1 MESLHTLLSFV
12 VAIAILVTV
21 HEFGHFIVAIKLGI
35 KVEKFSI
42 GFGPALFSWH
52 GKYDNIEYIIAA
64 IPLGGYVKMLGENL
78 DEQGEQHTQGLSQ
91 EDLSRAFHLQAVWK
105 RAAVAVAGPMFNF
118 LFAIVAYMCVA
129 WLGQQVMPPVVGH
142 VAANSVAERAGIQS
156 NDRLLSLNGHE
167 LHSWSQFEEALKQTV
182 GTNIA
187 VDVERDGHDF
197 SVTMPVHKAN
207 QDALLVNISEESL
220 GLSLGTQVF
229 VDSVVKASPAEA
241 AGLKK
246 GDEFIQVEGKDLNGV
261 RHLIREI
268 QAHAGQTLSLL
279 VLRDGV
285 RLRLHITPKAENE
298 QGVGKAGVHL
308 VSKPLTA
315 PVMYQRGVWDGV
327 VYGFERT
334 YEMTVLTIQ
343 VMGKMVT
350 AAISPENLG
359 GPIAIAQLAGRT
371 ADLGLAAF
379 ITFLALISVNLGVLN
394 LLPVP
399 ILDGGH
405 LVYLGLEK
413 LRGKPLSDA
422 VMERTQMVGVLL
434 IGLLMVFA
442 FYNDLMRLF
451 RG

>member
-12 VAIAILVTV
+12 VAIAILVAV

-42 GFGPALFSWH
+42 GFGPALFSWR
-52 GKYDNIEYIIAA
+52 GKNSGVEYIIAA

-78 DEQGEQHTQGLSQ
+78 DDQGEGKTQALSP
-91 EDLSRAFHLQAVWK
+91 EELARAFHVQPVWK

-118 LFAIVAYMCVA
+118 AFAIVAYMCVA

-142 VAANSVAERAGIQS
+142 VAANSVSERAGIQP
-156 NDRLLSLNGHE
+156 NDRLLTLNGQP
-167 LHSWSQFEEALKQTV
+167 LHAWSQFEEALKSQV
-182 GTNIA
+182 GHDIIL
-187 VDVERDGHDF
+187 DVERNGHDF
-197 SVTMPVHKAN
+197 SVTLPVQAGQK
-207 QDALLVNISEESL
+207 DALLVSVSEDAL
-220 GLSLGTQVF
+220 GLTLGTQVL
-229 VDSVVKASPAEA
+229 VDSVVKGSPAEA
-241 AGLKK
+241 AGLKA
-246 GDEFIQVEGKDLNGV
+246 GDEFIQVEGQDLDGV

-268 QAHAGQTLSLL
+268 QSHAGQVLSLL

-285 RLRLHITPKAENE
+285 TLGLQITPKAENE
-298 QGVGKAGVHL
+298 HGVGKAGVHL
-308 VSKPLTA
+308 VSKPLTEA
-315 PVMYQRGVWDGV
+315 IIYQQGVWEGV

-334 YEMTVLTIQ
+334 YEMTVLTVQ
-343 VMGKMVT
+343 VMGKMLT

-371 ADLGLAAF
+371 ADLGLVAF

-413 LRGKPLSDA
+413 LRGKPLSDV

>member
-12 VAIAILVTV
+12 VAIAVLVTV

-52 GKYDNIEYIIAA
+52 GKYDHIEYVIAA

-78 DEQGEQHTQGLSQ
+78 DEQNEDSTQKLS
-91 EDLSRAFHLQAVWK
+91 EADRARAFHLQAVWK
-105 RAAVAVAGPMFNF
+105 RAAVAVAGPLFNF
-118 LFAIVAYMCVA
+118 AFAVVAYMCVA
-129 WLGQQVMPPVVGH
+129 WLGQQVMPAVVGY
-142 VAANSVAERAGIQS
+142 VAENSVSERAGIEPADHLMS
-156 NDRLLSLNGHE
+156 FNGQA
-167 LHSWSQFEEALKQTV
+167 LHSWSQFEEVLKDSV
-182 GTNIA
+182 GHDIQLNVT
-187 VDVERDGHDF
+187 RDGHAF
-197 SVTMPVHKAN
+197 SVTMPVSKGK
-207 QDALLVNISEESL
+207 QDALLTNVAEDTL
-220 GLSLGTQVF
+220 GLSLGSQVF
-229 VDSVVKASPAEA
+229 VDSVVKGSPAEV
-241 AGLKK
+241 AGLKA
-246 GDEFIQVEGKDLNGV
+246 GDEFIQVNEQHLNGV
-261 RHLIREI
+261 RQLIREI
-268 QAHAGQTLSLL
+268 QGHAGKAVSLL

-285 RLRLHITPKAENE
+285 TIRLLLTPKAEAGH
-298 QGVGKAGVHL
+298 GVGKAGVHL
-308 VSKPLTA
+308 VSKPLTQ
-315 PVMYQRGVWDGV
+315 PVLYRMGVWDGI

-334 YEMTVLTIQ
+334 YEMTVLTVQ

-350 AAISPENLG
+350 ASISPENLG

-371 ADLGLAAF
+371 ADLGLVAF

-399 ILDGGH
+399 VLDGGH

>member
-1 MESLHTLLSFV
+1 M
-12 VAIAILVTV
+12 
-21 HEFGHFIVAIKLGI
+21 
-35 KVEKFSI
+35 
-42 GFGPALFSWH
+42 
-52 GKYDNIEYIIAA
+52 
-64 IPLGGYVKMLGENL
+64 
-78 DEQGEQHTQGLSQ
+78 
-91 EDLSRAFHLQAVWK
+91 
-105 RAAVAVAGPMFNF
+105 
-118 LFAIVAYMCVA
+118 
-129 WLGQQVMPPVVGH
+129 
-142 VAANSVAERAGIQS
+142 
-156 NDRLLSLNGHE
+156 
-167 LHSWSQFEEALKQTV
+167 
-182 GTNIA
+182 
-187 VDVERDGHDF
+187 
-197 SVTMPVHKAN
+197 
-207 QDALLVNISEESL
+207 
-220 GLSLGTQVF
+220 QVF
-229 VDSVVKASPAEA
+229 VDSVVKGSPAEA
-241 AGLKK
+241 AGLKA
-246 GDEFIQVEGKDLNGV
+246 GDEFIQVGDKDLNGV

-268 QAHAGQTLSLL
+268 QSHAGQALTLL

-285 RLRLHITPKAENE
+285 TLRLQITPKAENE
-298 QGVGKAGVHL
+298 RGVGKAGVHL
-308 VSKPLTA
+308 VSKPLTD
-315 PVMYQRGVWDGV
+315 PIVYQRGIWDGV

-350 AAISPENLG
+350 SAISPENLG

-371 ADLGLAAF
+371 ADLGLVAF

-413 LRGKPLSDA
+413 LRGKPLSDV

>member
-12 VAIAILVTV
+12 VAIAILVAV

-42 GFGPALFSWH
+42 GFGPALFSWR
-52 GKYDNIEYIIAA
+52 GKNSGVEYIIAA

-78 DEQGEQHTQGLSQ
+78 DDQGEGKTQALSP
-91 EDLSRAFHLQAVWK
+91 EELARAFHVQPVWK

-118 LFAIVAYMCVA
+118 AFAIVAYMCVA

-142 VAANSVAERAGIQS
+142 VAANSVSERAGIQP
-156 NDRLLSLNGHE
+156 NDRLLTLNGQP
-167 LHSWSQFEEALKQTV
+167 LHAWSQFEEALKSQV
-182 GTNIA
+182 GHDIIL
-187 VDVERDGHDF
+187 DVERNGHDF
-197 SVTMPVHKAN
+197 SVTLPVQAGQK
-207 QDALLVNISEESL
+207 DALLVSVSEDAL
-220 GLSLGTQVF
+220 GLTLGTQVL
-229 VDSVVKASPAEA
+229 VDSVVKGSPAAA
-241 AGLKK
+241 AGLKA
-246 GDEFIQVEGKDLNGV
+246 GDEFIQVEGQDLDGV

-268 QAHAGQTLSLL
+268 QSHAGQVLSLL

-285 RLRLHITPKAENE
+285 TLGLQITPKAENE
-298 QGVGKAGVHL
+298 HGVGKAGVHL
-308 VSKPLTA
+308 VSKPLTEA
-315 PVMYQRGVWDGV
+315 IIYQQGVWEGV

-334 YEMTVLTIQ
+334 YEMTVLTVQ
-343 VMGKMVT
+343 VMGKMLT

-371 ADLGLAAF
+371 ADLGLVAF

-413 LRGKPLSDA
+413 LRGKPLSDV

>member
-12 VAIAILVTV
+12 VAIAILVAV

-42 GFGPALFSWH
+42 GFCPALFSWR
-52 GKYDNIEYIIAA
+52 GKKSGVEYIIAA

-78 DEQGEQHTQGLSQ
+78 DEQGGEKTKKLTP
-91 EDLSRAFHLQAVWK
+91 EELARAFHVQPVWK
-105 RAAVAVAGPMFNF
+105 RASVAVAGPMFNF
-118 LFAIVAYMCVA
+118 VFAVVAYMCVA

-142 VAANSVAERAGIQS
+142 VAVNSVSERAGIQPH
-156 NDRLLSLNGHE
+156 DRLLTLNGQA
-167 LHSWSQFEEALKQTV
+167 LHSWTEFEEMLKNQV
-182 GTNIA
+182 GHDISM
-187 VDVERDGHDF
+187 DVERNGHDF
-197 SVTMPVHKAN
+197 SVTLPVQEGKK
-207 QDALLVNISEESL
+207 DALLVNVSEDAL
-220 GLSLGTQVF
+220 GLTLGMQVF
-229 VDSVVKASPAEA
+229 VDSVVKGSPAEA
-241 AGLKK
+241 AGLKA
-246 GDEFIQVEGKDLNGV
+246 GDEFIQVEGQDLDGV

-268 QAHAGQTLSLL
+268 QSHAGQLLSLL

-285 RLRLHITPKAENE
+285 TLRLQIMPKAENE
-298 QGVGKAGVHL
+298 HGVGKAGVHL
-308 VSKPLTA
+308 VSKPMA
-315 PVMYQRGVWDGV
+315 EPVMYQRGIWDGV

-334 YEMTVLTIQ
+334 YEMTVLTVQ

-371 ADLGLAAF
+371 ADLGLVAF

-413 LRGKPLSDA
+413 LRGKPLSDV

-434 IGLLMVFA
+434 IGMLMVFA